1 MSEKIIMSTTIAKL
15 TTALVAA
22 KKEFSPIL
30 RDRNNPFFK
39 SKYADLAS
47 ALEATEPA
55 LEKNGLAVSQF
66 PVNELDRIGVL
77 TLVLHESGEFIGRE
91 FTLPVAK
98 QDAQTGTAA
107 VTYARRTAYM
117 AALGVA
123 AEDDD
128 GNTAADR
135 ILKIEDKLE
144 KREKNDKM
152 LATALTE
159 SRKPTS
165 SKTSPKAVVPKAEIP
180 SELPAATPAGEPVTA
195 KIVKETTG
203 SPVANPATLNPV
215 EDDAVPDETQLQG
228 VRKQFAALTKTLTEA
243 GLEASKGKPVG
254 RKVTLYLL
262 HRTGTK
268 DPDKVTFG
276 QWKKFFDECETY
288 RDSVGGFEALA
299 KVVEATSGGK

>member
-1 MSEKIIMSTTIAKL
+1 MSEKIVIMSTSIAKL
-15 TTALVAA
+15 ATSLIAA

-77 TLVLHESGEFIGRE
+77 TLILHESGEFIGRE

-107 VTYARRTAYM
+107 VTYARRTGYM

-128 GNTAADR
+128 GNSAAGN
-135 ILKIEDKLE
+135 KEPETKHKAVE
-144 KREKNDKM
+144 
-152 LATALTE
+152 AQSA
-159 SRKPTS
+159 
-165 SKTSPKAVVPKAEIP
+165 PKATKASTKAVAAPKADIP
-180 SELPAATPAGEPVTA
+180 SELPGKSTAQPTGEPVTA
-195 KIVKETTG
+195 KTETLAAG
-203 SPVANPATLNPV
+203 SSVANPAILNPV
-215 EDDAVPDETQLQG
+215 EGD
-228 VRKQFAALTKTLTEA
+228 TLPAEDQIQSLRNAFSLLSKDLDRA
-243 GLEASKGKPVG
+243 GLKASKGKPVG
-254 RKVTLYLL
+254 RKLTLYLL

-276 QWKKFFDECETY
+276 QWQKFLEECRTY
-288 RDSVGGFEALA
+288 NNGDGGYATLA
-299 KVVEATSGGK
+299 KIVEGISGGK